1 MMRDIKELDDRNP
14 RNLAEVVR
22 RLNEV
27 IRLLNDH
34 EMRVGHA
41 TERV

>member
-1 MMRDIKELDDRNP
+1 MDRDIDELDDRNP
-14 RNLAEVVR
+14 TNLAEVVR

-27 IRLLNDH
+27 IKLLNDH

-41 TERV
+41 TGRV